1 MAPWNNTSPP
11 WLQRSRKTSGKL
23 LVSGSGPVGPASHTF
38 DSIMSDKPEGELRSL
53 WILPVSLLLY
63 MAVLAAIGYLVF
75 FR

>member
-1 MAPWNNTSPP
+1 MA
-11 WLQRSRKTSGKL
+11 QGSR
-23 LVSGSGPVGPASHTF
+23 PNEPASDTF
-38 DSIMSDKPEGELRSL
+38 ESVSDQFSNQMMSDKPEGDLRSV